1 MQFDDHF
8 DLMIEVM
15 SDIIKIQSSLTGTKL
30 IAEDFEKSLSEAFDG
45 DPDHKCMGRS
55 APQRLQRALE
65 LATEFQIET
74 PVLKKINN
82 L

>member
-1 MQFDDHF
+1 LYDDHF
-8 DLMIEVM
+8 DLMMEVM
-15 SDIIKIQSSLTGTKL
+15 SDIIAIQSSLTGTKL
-30 IAEDFEKSLSEAFDG
+30 IAEDFEKSLRKAFDG

-65 LATEFQIET
+65 LASEFQIDT
-74 PVLKKINN
+74 PVLGKISN